1 MSLISPPRP
10 PGPPELSALPS
21 GRPPVPP
28 HGDPRRREAL
38 LVVACGVTAGLGAL
52 ALAPLGMTALYG
64 LVGLVVLGA
73 VLYGLREDL
82 VPPLREAVERVRP
95 GRWRAGVGRVPR
107 WLRVP
112 GLVAVAMFCAGLAYV
127 VASFGSEGLIGV
139 AGGCLL
145 LVSGWLLW
153 PLIRDLLTTEPVDLP
168 PRPVRTRRV
177 TVVAP
182 RRRMVSAVGIGAVVV
197 GIAML
202 SFVIGTLGKKGI
214 LALVGGIAV
223 VALLVYVRDRS
234 VFFTF
239 ATTCSLAIVLHK
251 SFSTQDLEQSG
262 GAISIYVTTFDAML
276 LVLYG
281 LWAWEGTLV
290 ADVKEGLR
298 RRIVWLPLACAL
310 LLLPSL
316 LVAPSVE
323 HSAAELFRMAW
334 MYLLFFYLAVRI
346 RTRRHVCAVLG
357 GLAVFVVVEL
367 VVVLLQWQT
376 GGVLGLS
383 FLGVPTQLTERITD
397 EGQLGRPFGTIIHP
411 VFMGAVMGSL
421 ALVALGLAIELKRS
435 LTKIAA
441 CAAIPC
447 CFLPLYLAHTR
458 ASLVA
463 AAAAAL
469 VVLVAGLVRGRISWR
484 TIGRLCLAALIGVA
498 VFFPELATKYS
509 ENFGTSHFYLELQSR
524 FQLNDIALAMIHDH
538 WAFGVGLNN
547 FELVMPKYEPYRVIF
562 FNNPVHNLYLL
573 YLSESGI
580 LGLVAITIVGVAL
593 MAAAIRLGRSTDRLA
608 AGVGVGVAGAMGF
621 LMVEELLGFSL
632 RQDTPL
638 ALYWLLAGL
647 VVACLRISPPPP
659 RVPAGNGTDDGAG
672 NGASTSNGAS
682 TGNGTSAVRASLGT
696 PRRSRRTASPPGAAP
711 RQARRQAVRQV
722 LRGFARTCRQAW
734 SRSASRPREWAA
746 RIRRRRSGSAEMAP
760 RVSSRRLVVLG
771 LVPATLLGGLAM
783 AGPMISSSD
792 ASSLPRLV
800 FGAQIR
806 ATGEEAIFTANADG
820 SDVTR
825 ITPADGRTY
834 SWPRWAF
841 GGTKIVY
848 TVRRGDRGAP
858 ESIALMNPDGSGR
871 RLIQTFDYAVGQP
884 AVDASGRYLVFVA
897 VTPWFPNYAVFRM
910 DLRTGLSRNL
920 SGVTQPLGA
929 GDSDPTLVAGGEQ
942 VALVAAGDGHAS
954 IATMNVDGTNR
965 VRVTTHGNYFDTD
978 PDVSPDG
985 RHVVLASYRGPD
997 TPRDQRNLKGKT
1009 QDFHVVTVDTRT
1021 GAERVLTA
1029 GLNCV
1034 LRTPDLPCAIPEMSG
1049 YTPRYSPDGSRIA
1062 FTGATDRT
1070 TTCICSLGTD
1080 GRDPRAIVSSTTLAI
1095 NWFDWQRRL
1104 SNPPSSAVIGS
1115 DRSTS
1120 RVLLTML
1127 TAKGQTEIVDAS
1139 ADLMHRTRIS
1149 LPKRL
1154 HPIQA
1159 RWVPGRKEIVFVA
1172 EVPVPKAQGT
1182 PHPAAPPGQRR
1193 REHVTLNDTNGLAA
1207 ALRDSGP
1214 GPVSRSVARRQVFL
1228 RKADGTVRQ
1237 LTDPWIEDW
1246 RDGVRLGDARGNTDP
1261 VVTPDGRA
1269 VIVTNTSTLTGE
1281 SFLLRIDLSTGAVL
1295 NLTNGTSGAVAVN
1308 DSGAAVSPDGGRVA
1322 FSSAQDGRRDL
1333 FLMDSTTGY
1342 KVRALT
1348 ADGTPGASPVWLP
1361 DRSGLVYVGQ
1371 RDGRDV
1377 LLRIDVGA
1385 SDGRARSHPLSFRAQ
1400 SPAANPVVQPGGGSV
1415 LFVGRGP
1422 TTRSVYVAGPG
1433 GAAQPWLLQPDPQNN
1448 VLFLDWR

>member
-1 MSLISPPRP
+1 MNLISPPRP
-10 PGPPELSALPS
+10 PGPPERSALPF
-21 GRPPVPP
+21 GRPPAPP

-38 LVVACGVTAGLGAL
+38 LVVACGATAGLGAL

-64 LVGLVVLGA
+64 LVGLAVLGA

-95 GRWRAGVGRVPR
+95 GRWRARAGQVPR

-112 GLVAVAMFCAGLAYV
+112 GLVAVAMFCAGLAYA

-168 PRPVRTRRV
+168 PRPARARRV
-177 TVVAP
+177 TVAAP
-182 RRRMVSAVGIGAVVV
+182 RRRMAAAAGIGAVVV

-223 VALLVYVRDRS
+223 VALLVYVRDKS

-290 ADVKEGLR
+290 ADVKGALR
-298 RRIVWLPLACAL
+298 RRMIRLPLACAL

-334 MYLLFFYLAVRI
+334 MYLLFFYMAVRI
-346 RTRRHVCAVLG
+346 RTRRHVWAVLG

-463 AAAAAL
+463 AGAAAL
-469 VVLVAGLVRGRISWR
+469 VVLVAGIARSRISWR
-484 TIGRLCLAALIGVA
+484 TIGRLCLAALIGLA

-538 WAFGVGLNN
+538 WALGVGLNN

-608 AGVGVGVAGAMGF
+608 AGVGVGAAGAMGF

-659 RVPAGNGTDDGAG
+659 RVPAGDRAG
-672 NGASTSNGAS
+672 NG
-682 TGNGTSAVRASLGT
+682 TGNGNGAGSGAGSAPQGT
-696 PRRSRRTASPPGAAP
+696 PPRSRPTANLPAATP
-711 RQARRQAVRQV
+711 RQALRQTLRLALRR
-722 LRGFARTCRQAW
+722 FARPCRQARL
-734 SRSASRPREWAA
+734 RSASWPREWAA
-746 RIRRRRSGSAEMAP
+746 RIRRRRSGAPEVAP
-760 RVSSRRLVVLG
+760 RVSSRRRLVVLG
-771 LVPATLLGGLAM
+771 LVPATLFGGLAM

-820 SDVTR
+820 TDVTR

-848 TVRRGDRGAP
+848 AVRRGDRGSP

-871 RLIQTFDYAVGQP
+871 QLIQSFDYAVGQP

-897 VTPWFPNYAVFRM
+897 VTPWYPNYAVFRM

-929 GDSDPTLVAGGEQ
+929 GDSDPTLVAGGRQ

-954 IATMNVDGTNR
+954 IATMNLDGTDR
-965 VRVTTHGNYFDTD
+965 VRLTTHGAYFDTD

-1034 LRTPDLPCAIPEMSG
+1034 LRTPDLPCGIPEMSG

-1070 TTCICSLGTD
+1070 TTCICAMGTD
-1080 GRDPRAIVSSTTLAI
+1080 GSDPHAIVISTTLAI

-1104 SNPPSSAVIGS
+1104 RNPPSTAVIGS

-1120 RVLLTML
+1120 RVLLTVL
-1127 TAKGQTEIVDAS
+1127 TAKGQTELVDAS

-1149 LPKRL
+1149 LPKGLR
-1154 HPIQA
+1154 PIQA
-1159 RWVPGRKEIVFVA
+1159 RWVPGRGDIVFVA
-1172 EVPVPKAQGT
+1172 EVPVPKAQGR
-1182 PHPAAPPGQRR
+1182 PHPAAPRGQHR

-1214 GPVSRSVARRQVFL
+1214 TPVSRSVAQRQVFL

-1261 VVTPDGRA
+1261 AVTPDGRA
-1269 VIVTNTSTLTGE
+1269 VIVTNTSSLTGE
-1281 SFLLRIDLSTGAVL
+1281 SFLLRIDLATGAVL

-1308 DSGAAVSPDGGRVA
+1308 DSGAAVSPDSGRLA
-1322 FSSAQDGRRDL
+1322 FSSVQDGRRDL
-1333 FLMDSTTGY
+1333 YLMDATTGY
-1342 KVRALT
+1342 QVRALT
-1348 ADGTPGASPVWLP
+1348 ADGTPGGSPVWLP

-1371 RDGRDV
+1371 RDGHDAI
-1377 LLRIDVGA
+1377 LRVSVGA
-1385 SDGRARSHPLSFRAQ
+1385 SAGQATSRPLSFRVQA
-1400 SPAANPVVQPGGGSV
+1400 PAANPVVAPGGGSV
-1415 LFVGRGP
+1415 LFVGRAP
-1422 TTRSVYVAGPG
+1422 TTRSVYVADPG
-1433 GAAQPWLLQPDPQNN
+1433 GAAQPWLVQPDPQNN